1 MDRNYAYLWDMY
13 QACLRIDE
21 FTCDLTWENYSG
33 NKLVQSAVERQF
45 EILGE
50 AARRIS
56 DDYQDAHPEIP
67 WKDLIGQRNI
77 IAHQYEKVNHKRIWS
92 TIQKSLPAL
101 AGHLKQLIPNLE

>member
-1 MDRNYAYLWDMY
+1 MNRNYAHFWDMY

-21 FTCDLTWENYSG
+21 FTRNLTWENYRE
-33 NKLVQSAVERQF
+33 NQLVQSAVERQF

-56 DDYQDAHPEIP
+56 SDYQDAHPRIP
-67 WKDLIGQRNI
+67 WKDLIGQCNI
-77 IAHQYEKVNHKRIWS
+77 IAHQYEKVNPKCIWS

-101 AGHLKQLIPNLE
+101 AENLKNIIPNLD